1 MFPGVTMTSMPPA
14 ARAVAEKIGEE
25 RIILHSPEVTLLSRD
40 MGEPPELFEKLLTG
54 KRPEF
59 AVQPRDVEEL
69 AAAVRILTAEGIPMT
84 PRGLGS
90 CGVGGAVPVAGGA
103 ILDLSRLDQIFTV
116 NEVGGT
122 ATVGAGVSF
131 YFIQQALAGSGR
143 SLLARPTNAFGT
155 IGGWASA
162 GGMGLGSLAAGP
174 VTEQVEAVQVV
185 LPQGEVVNLARGDAG
200 FDDCFDTEGQL
211 GVFSRMTLRL
221 RPADEHSDVVGYV
234 LPDLEEAQASMAMVL
249 SSDPWPRTAMLAGHT
264 HELEGLQGV
273 EPGEVLLLESL
284 PGKPVSLGASG
295 RLTKELALRIWN
307 RRFFPMD
314 SPMGPVFLASE
325 AILPVEEVAEFIASA
340 RRLGKRYGVPL
351 HAHSYAVS
359 HGGETGVLVLLLF
372 PSDPRQGWHHLMLT
386 PLAAVLTSA
395 AVRRGGKPYG
405 VGIWNTPFVSQ
416 RFGEE
421 RLAYLQQRK
430 QELDPRGLLNPGKF
444 FQVGTEGTALG
455 AMMNPGFYP
464 TSLRMASVTSPMMMS
479 RHDPSEKPST
489 VPDRCVACGACVPV
503 CPAMAAT
510 GTETVSARAKLTM
523 MRRVARDEAV
533 GVEELLGAMR
543 CLECGQCEEVCA
555 RSLPLVET
563 WRELEQHVRTVVDGG
578 EPDRT
583 IRAFTELVDDRRDQV
598 MKVALS

>member
-1 MFPGVTMTSMPPA
+1 MTSMPSA

-40 MGEPPELFEKLLTG
+40 MGEPPELFERLLTG

-59 AVQPRDVEEL
+59 AVQPRDVTEL
-69 AAAVRILTAEGIPMT
+69 STAVRILASEGVPIT

-103 ILDLSRLDQIFTV
+103 VLDLSRLDQVFNV
-116 NEVGGT
+116 NEAGGT
-122 ATVGAGVSF
+122 ATVGGGVSF
-131 YFIQQALAGSGR
+131 YFIQQALARSGR

-174 VTEQVEAVQVV
+174 ITEQVEDVQVV
-185 LPQGEVVNLARGDAG
+185 LPGGDVVNLSRGENG
-200 FDDCFDTEGQL
+200 FSDCFDTEGQL
-211 GVFSRMTLRL
+211 GIFSRLTLRL
-221 RPADEHSDVVGYV
+221 RPADEHSEVVGYV
-234 LPDLEEAQASMAMVL
+234 LPDLEQAQAAMAQVL
-249 SSDPWPRTAMLAGHT
+249 ASDPWPRTAMLAGNT
-264 HELEGLQGV
+264 RELEGLQDA
-273 EPGEVLLLESL
+273 EPGEALLLELL
-284 PGKPVSLGASG
+284 PGKQVGLGGAG
-295 RLTKELALRIWN
+295 RLPKELALRLWN

-325 AILPVEEVAEFIASA
+325 AILPVDEVAGFIKAA

-405 VGIWNTPFVSQ
+405 VGIWNTPFVRQ

-430 QELDPRGLLNPGKF
+430 EELDPRGLLNPGKF
-444 FQVGTEGTALG
+444 FQVGTEAKALP
-455 AMMNPGFYP
+455 AVMNPGFYP
-464 TSLRMASVTSPMMMS
+464 TSLRMASVTTPMMMS

-489 VPDRCVACGACVPV
+489 VADRCVACGACVPV

-523 MRRVARDEAV
+523 MRRLDRDEAV
-533 GVEELLGAMR
+533 GAEELLGAMR

-563 WRELEQHVRTVVDGG
+563 WNELEQHVRAVIDGEG

-583 IRAFTELVDDRRDQV
+583 IRAFTELVDDSRDQV